1 MVLINQRN
9 REGFLEEMS
18 LKEQRQLA
26 EWRSSVDKGLKP
38 ERAIGV
44 WAAGGEKGVEISSG
58 AKHRG
63 PEIAG
68 PGG

>member
-1 MVLINQRN
+1 MVLTNQRN

-44 WAAGGEKGVEISSG
+44 WAAGGGKGVEIGSG